1 MRDRVLALSFDPALE
16 TFDDRSLREFL
27 TARNI
32 DAILRHFFVADD
44 AAEILALG
52 LSGSF
57 LPYVLPV
64 GGEVP
69 CGFPDPAL
77 ASP

>member
-44 AAEILALG
+44 AQPR
-52 LSGSF
+52 F
-57 LPYVLPV
+57 LHSACPV
-64 GGEVP
+64 HS
-69 CGFPDPAL
+69 CRT
-77 ASP
+77 SCQ